1 MVVSVYIFSFHSASI
16 IWYNSLVALAA
27 GKELPMKER
36 KIRVYNSLRKH
47 GDPSILLQGAW
58 LADAGFAPGDYISVK
73 CQENQLTIQLE
84 KKFVPEADVRSSHR

>member
-1 MVVSVYIFSFHSASI
+1 
-16 IWYNSLVALAA
+16 
-27 GKELPMKER
+27 MKER
-36 KIRVYNSLRKH
+36 KIRVYNSLHKH
-47 GDPSILLQGAW
+47 GDHSNLLQGAW

>member
-1 MVVSVYIFSFHSASI
+1 
-16 IWYNSLVALAA
+16 
-27 GKELPMKER
+27 MKER

-58 LADAGFAPGDYISVK
+58 LADAGFAPGDYIS
-73 CQENQLTIQLE
+73 E